1 MVGLGR
7 LLTLA
12 LLFQVQTR
20 SNMNLD
26 NLSNVVFGDADGLRE
41 MIFENAQQHRTFY
54 IQLLDQDIV
63 IPQYPLADAD
73 LDDLDDWLWSHYQE
87 HEVLANRLSLENP
100 FDLFDTDW
108 NQEDDFYEWLQ
119 GHLSVH
125 QSIINRLG
133 L

>member
-1 MVGLGR
+1 
-7 LLTLA
+7 
-12 LLFQVQTR
+12 
-20 SNMNLD
+20 MNLD
-26 NLSNVVFGDADGLRE
+26 NLSNVVFGDSDGLRE

-73 LDDLDDWLWSHYQE
+73 LDDLDEWLWSHYQE
-87 HEVLANRLSLENP
+87 HEALANRLSLENP

-119 GHLSVH
+119 GHLSIH
-125 QSIINRLG
+125 QTIINRLG

>member
-1 MVGLGR
+1 MG
-7 LLTLA
+7 
-12 LLFQVQTR
+12 
-20 SNMNLD
+20 
-26 NLSNVVFGDADGLRE
+26 
-41 MIFENAQQHRTFY
+41 
-54 IQLLDQDIV
+54 
-63 IPQYPLADAD
+63 DAD

-87 HEVLANRLSLENP
+87 HEALANRLSLENP

-119 GHLSVH
+119 GHLSIH

>member
-1 MVGLGR
+1 
-7 LLTLA
+7 
-12 LLFQVQTR
+12 
-20 SNMNLD
+20 
-26 NLSNVVFGDADGLRE
+26 
-41 MIFENAQQHRTFY
+41 MIFENAQQHQTFF
-54 IQLLDQDIV
+54 IQLLDQDII
-63 IPQYPLADAD
+63 IPKYPLGDAD

-87 HEVLANRLSLENP
+87 HEALANRLSLENP